1 MAARRNTALGLL
13 LVLVAVGASAKP
25 ALDPRGGEIF
35 ELCASCHGAQGAGN
49 ELFGAPAI
57 AGMGQWYVE
66 AQLLKF
72 RKGWRGAHPD
82 DIEGMRMRPMSRTLA
97 SDEDVKAVAAYVS
110 ELAPAR
116 PTPLLASGDPEQ
128 GKTHYNTC
136 ATCHGADAAGN
147 QQLNAPPLVHQDD
160 WYLLRQLGKFK
171 AGVRGSN
178 LQDVP
183 ALQMRGMSMVL
194 ADDQAMRDVVAYIMT
209 LSR

>member
-13 LVLVAVGASAKP
+13 RALAAAGASANP
-25 ALDPRGGEIF
+25 ALNPRGAEIF
-35 ELCASCHGAQGAGN
+35 TLCSSCHGAQGAGN
-49 ELFGAPAI
+49 ELYGAPAI

-66 AQLLKF
+66 AQLRKF
-72 RKGWRGAHPD
+72 RSGWRGAPPD
-82 DIEGMRMRPMSRTLA
+82 DVEGLRMRPMSRTHA

-116 PTPLLASGDPEQ
+116 PEPVLASGDLEK
-128 GKTHYNTC
+128 GKTLFITC

-147 QQLNAPPLVHQDD
+147 QQLNAPPLLHQDD
-160 WYLLRQLGKFK
+160 WYLVRQLGKFK

-178 LQDVP
+178 PQDVP

-194 ADDQAMRDVVAYIMT
+194 ADEQAMRDVIAHIMT
-209 LSR
+209 LSK